1 VLDRALL
8 ILLEELKQQNHMIIV
23 MVQQLLTR
31 ATAQD
36 DSYLDTLPANI
47 KLPVS
52 SMDELAQLEQELNDN
67 QELKTRLVC
76 TVK

>member
-1 VLDRALL
+1 
-8 ILLEELKQQNHMIIV
+8 MIIV

-36 DSYLDTLPANI
+36 DSDLDTLPANI
-47 KLPVS
+47 KLRVS
-52 SMDELAQLEQELNDN
+52 CMDELAQLEQELNDN